1 MAKKKLEEYLAPWEV
16 DDKGEKLD
24 EPQDIDPAKLKKYL
38 LNLLND
44 KDDLQERV
52 KDVEVERENAK
63 ADLDT
68 LRREH
73 EDEGQRREREE
84 KEREQRYADLEKRE
98 TERRKIEAIEDHFKD
113 QGITS
118 ARAKRLAKRI
128 TATDENEW
136 LSEADELVEDGFRV
150 SDTVVSTTSSESTSD
165 DSTDVSI
172 RPVVRRSNG
181 EIPPT
186 LVKPKFSS
194 VSEELEAGG
203 VFARGG
209 W

>member
-1 MAKKKLEEYLAPWEV
+1 VAKKKLEEYLAPWEV
-16 DDKGEKLD
+16 DDKGEKLE
-24 EPQDIDPAKLKKYL
+24 EPQDIDPVKLKKYL

-52 KDVEVERENAK
+52 KDIEVERENAK

-73 EDEGQRREREE
+73 EDEGQRRQREE
-84 KEREQRYADLEKRE
+84 KEREERYIEMERRE

-128 TATDENEW
+128 TATEENEW

-150 SDTVVSTTSSESTSD
+150 TDGVVETQSSESEESND
-165 DSTDVSI
+165 FLV
-172 RPVVRRSNG
+172 RPVVRRSDG
-181 EIPPT
+181 KIPPT
-186 LVKPKFSS
+186 LAKPQFKS
-194 VSEELEAGG
+194 VAEELEAGG
-203 VFARGG
+203 VFAKGG